1 MFRRLAEYGLSGVYL
16 GIESGVQRILD
27 LFKKNTTVEKNLK
40 AIETIAQLGLVCDIG
55 FIMFC
60 PTITLD
66 EVEANLFFLKAIIE
80 RYGVYVHPAAVFRNL
95 KTYPTDLGV
104 SSTESFGDSPDRAP
118 DKITLMYLTM
128 NSIWK
133 TTFEADFLRLEY
145 ESIFPTM
152 QEKTDI
158 SGSIE
163 FTTKMI
169 NIGLSIIKELRKH
182 DKITEKELEMVI
194 G

>member
-1 MFRRLAEYGLSGVYL
+1 
-16 GIESGVQRILD
+16 
-27 LFKKNTTVEKNLK
+27 
-40 AIETIAQLGLVCDIG
+40 
-55 FIMFC
+55 
-60 PTITLD
+60 
-66 EVEANLFFLKAIIE
+66 
-80 RYGVYVHPAAVFRNL
+80 
-95 KTYPTDLGV
+95 
-104 SSTESFGDSPDRAP
+104 
-118 DKITLMYLTM
+118 M